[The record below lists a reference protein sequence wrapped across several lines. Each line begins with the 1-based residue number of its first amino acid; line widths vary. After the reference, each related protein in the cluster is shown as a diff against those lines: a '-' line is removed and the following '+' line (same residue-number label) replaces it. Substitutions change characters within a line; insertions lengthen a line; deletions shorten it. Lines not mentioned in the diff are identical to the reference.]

1 MPSDNVTPFRR
12 PPKPVRPQQQGGWG
26 FKTHRG
32 KAMLVQS
39 LTLIAFIVNLLGAA
53 AGSLLFPGAS
63 VFVQSQ
69 IVFWIVGMGISI
81 AAALV
86 AIANRDQ
93 GMPWA
98 NTHHEHALRTLI
110 IGYAIWTLGGLLA
123 YIHGSLIIATIFIQ
137 LAVAVWA
144 ILRAIVGLVLAF
156 ARKPVPNPRGWFV

>member
-1 MPSDNVTPFRR
+1 MPTDNVTPFRR

-32 KAMLVQS
+32 KAMLVQA
-39 LTLIAFIVNLLGAA
+39 LTFIAFAINLLAAA
-53 AGSLLFPGAS
+53 AGMLLLPAAS
-63 VFVQSQ
+63 FLVQSQ
-69 IVFWIVGMGISI
+69 VVFWIVGMGISI

-98 NTHHEHALRTLI
+98 TTHHEHALRTLI

-123 YIHGSLIIATIFIQ
+123 YIHGSLFIATMFIQ
-137 LAVAVWA
+137 LAVAIWA
-144 ILRAIVGLVLAF
+144 GLRALIGLVLAF
-156 ARKPVPNPRGWFV
+156 SRKAIPNPRGWFV